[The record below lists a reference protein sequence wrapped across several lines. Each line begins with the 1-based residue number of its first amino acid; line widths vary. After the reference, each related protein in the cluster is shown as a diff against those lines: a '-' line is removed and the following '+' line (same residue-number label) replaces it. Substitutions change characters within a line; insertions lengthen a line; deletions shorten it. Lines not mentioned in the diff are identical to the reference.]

1 VACFQNPRLGTA
13 GEANWRPQPAPD
25 RRRVMVIGAGVAGLE
40 AAWIAAARGHDVSIF
55 GASVEAGGKAR
66 LEAKLPGC
74 AEIGKTYAFQMSR
87 LHEHP
92 VQLNLGRPVSLAD
105 VVAVS
110 PDSIVVATGATMR
123 PLWMLEAVS
132 DRGIGI
138 RDFIATC
145 ISMERRAGTAVL
157 YDHDHTPATYAAAD
171 LLAKI
176 YDRLVLVTPRTQ
188 LARNVPLA
196 SAFNVFRRLYAR
208 DVEIIY
214 AHAPVS
220 VSNGRARL
228 FNPMC
233 GKERVIDDVAL
244 FTYSTPRT
252 ANDILGKALQ
262 TRGFDVR
269 MVGDC
274 RAPRTILSA
283 IHEGHA
289 AGNAI

>member
-1 VACFQNPRLGTA
+1 
-13 GEANWRPQPAPD
+13 
-25 RRRVMVIGAGVAGLE
+25 MVIGAGVAGLE
-40 AAWIAAARGHDVSIF
+40 AAWVAAARGHDVSVF
-55 GASVEAGGKAR
+55 GTSAEAGGKAR

-74 AEIGKTYAFQMSR
+74 AEIGKTYEFQMSR
-87 LHEHP
+87 LREHH
-92 VQLNLGRPVSLAD
+92 VQINLGRPVNLAD
-105 VVAVS
+105 VAAVS

-123 PLWMLEAVS
+123 PLWMLEAGS
-132 DRGIGI
+132 DCGIGI
-138 RDFIATC
+138 RDFITSC
-145 ISMERRAGTAVL
+145 VSKERRPGTALL

-171 LLAKI
+171 LLAEI

-188 LARNVPLA
+188 IARNVPLA

-208 DVEIIY
+208 DTEIIH

-220 VSNGRARL
+220 VSKGRARL
-228 FNPMC
+228 FNPMS
-233 GKERVIDDVAL
+233 GKERVITDVAL
-244 FTYSTPRT
+244 FTYSTPRR
-252 ANDILGKALQ
+252 ANDALGGTLEAS
-262 TRGFDVR
+262 GFDVR